1 MIHGRAR
8 GKQAAVAVKG
18 WVLSSH
24 ILCDANPTNYLKAYS
39 LMRYF
44 PSYPTSFLSLLAYPL
59 HLISSIFRFVFGIL
73 RIPIPQ
79 LRFASLNFYRPL
91 PSGPSDP
98 RSVTDRWVRALEE
111 ETGAVCISRAGVTAA
126 GASSGTDAGP
136 SSLTS
141 RAGVATDGGEVF
153 DEGRKLLPDFTL
165 GSYEEILRLCQ
176 REAKIACVI
185 LVSEEHDDVTE
196 FKR

>member
-1 MIHGRAR
+1 
-8 GKQAAVAVKG
+8 
-18 WVLSSH
+18 
-24 ILCDANPTNYLKAYS
+24 
-39 LMRYF
+39 MRYL

-59 HLISSIFRFVFGIL
+59 HFISSIFRFIFGVL

-79 LRFASLNFYRPL
+79 LPFTSLNFYRPL

-98 RSVTDRWVRALEE
+98 RSVADRWVRALEE
-111 ETGAVCISRAGVTAA
+111 ETGAVCISRAGVAAA

-141 RAGVATDGGEVF
+141 RTGGSTNDEDIF
-153 DEGRKLLPDFTL
+153 EEGRKLLPDFTL
-165 GSYEEILRLCQ
+165 GSYEEVLRMCQ
-176 REAKIACVI
+176 RETKIACII
-185 LVSEEHDDVTE
+185 LVSDEHDDVAE